1 MKRLNLFFTFMLC
14 AAFAGA
20 QTVRE
25 AFLSM
30 PDGVLPLLSKND
42 RADFIDFAES
52 GMQAVVKDRMQYSAE
67 MTKKKDN
74 YIRLRIS
81 AVSEFQMK
89 VLPLTDSVNVIC
101 TVTTVEAP
109 VRSSHID
116 FYTADW
122 QKADASEYF
131 PELDITDFLTKTDE
145 AFVEDSVMHSALAD
159 INLYEINLMSD
170 TDAAEV
176 TVTAEGYATKEEAER
191 IKPWIAAAPVKLYW
205 KNGKFIKE

>member
-14 AAFAGA
+14 AAFASA

-67 MTKKKDN
+67 MTEKKDN
-74 YIRLRIS
+74 YIRLRTS

-122 QKADASEYF
+122 QKADAFEYF